1 MRFARARIDS
11 SGSPLGPLLDV
22 VLLLLIFF
30 VVTSS
35 FSTQS
40 LELVLPAAESGRP
53 QTKQGVVV
61 AVDAAGGLSV
71 DARPV
76 SLDALRA
83 VLVDAR
89 AAARPIELRAD
100 RATAHEHVVA
110 VLDLAQASG
119 VEDLSIAVAG
129 GSPSGGPPAAPGAG
143 TTAGGESAASAGA
156 DPGATA
162 GSQ

>member
-1 MRFARARIDS
+1 MRFARPRIDS

-35 FSTQS
+35 FSNQS
-40 LELVLPAAESGRP
+40 LELSLPSAESGRP
-53 QTKQGVVV
+53 QQQQGLVV
-61 AVDAAGGLSV
+61 AIDASGGISV
-71 DARPV
+71 DAEPTA
-76 SLDALRA
+76 LGALRS
-83 VLVDAR
+83 VLVEAK
-89 AAARPIELRAD
+89 AAERPIELRAD

-129 GSPSGGPPAAPGAG
+129 GTSGGAAPDA
-143 TTAGGESAASAGA
+143 AGA
-156 DPGATA
+156 P

>member
-1 MRFARARIDS
+1 MRFSRPRIES

-35 FSTQS
+35 FSNRS
-40 LELVLPAAESGRP
+40 LELSLPSAESGRP
-53 QTKQGVVV
+53 QTQQGIVV
-61 AVDAAGGLSV
+61 AIDAAGGISV
-71 DARPV
+71 DSQPILLE
-76 SLDALRA
+76 SLRS
-83 VLVDAR
+83 VLVEAK
-89 AAARPIELRAD
+89 AADQPIELRAD

-129 GSPSGGPPAAPGAG
+129 GSEGGVVSGAMAAP
-143 TTAGGESAASAGA
+143 
-156 DPGATA
+156 D
-162 GSQ
+162 SQ

>member
-1 MRFARARIDS
+1 MRRRIES

-35 FSTQS
+35 FSTRS
-40 LELVLPAAESGRP
+40 LELALPSAESGRP
-53 QTKQGVVV
+53 QTRQGLVV
-61 AVDAAGGLSV
+61 AIDAAGEISIDSQPIPL
-71 DARPV
+71 AK
-76 SLDALRA
+76 LRG
-83 VLVDAR
+83 VLVEAKT
-89 AAARPIELRAD
+89 AEQPIELRAD

-119 VEDLSIAVAG
+119 VEDLSIAVSG
-129 GSPSGGPPAAPGAG
+129 GSAPAA
-143 TTAGGESAASAGA
+143 AAA
-156 DPGATA
+156 A

>member
-1 MRFARARIDS
+1 MSVRFARPRIEAA
-11 SGSPLGPLLDV
+11 GSPLGPLLDV

-35 FSTQS
+35 FSNQA
-40 LELVLPAAESGRP
+40 LELALPSAESGRT
-53 QTKQGVVV
+53 QARQGLVV
-61 AVDAAGGLSV
+61 AIDAAGVITIDAQATTLAGL
-71 DARPV
+71 RERF
-76 SLDALRA
+76 L
-83 VLVDAR
+83 
-89 AAARPIELRAD
+89 AAKADEEPIELRAD

-129 GSPSGGPPAAPGAG
+129 GSA
-143 TTAGGESAASAGA
+143 TASAG
-156 DPGATA
+156 PP

>member
-1 MRFARARIDS
+1 MRFARPQIAAA
-11 SGSPLGPLLDV
+11 GSPLAPLLDV

-35 FSTQS
+35 FSNQA
-40 LELVLPAAESGRP
+40 LELALPPADSGRA
-53 QTKQGVVV
+53 QARQGLVIAIDEAGTISLGSEPITSKDLRERLLEAKV
-61 AVDAAGGLSV
+61 AGH
-71 DARPV
+71 
-76 SLDALRA
+76 
-83 VLVDAR
+83 
-89 AAARPIELRAD
+89 PIELRAD

-129 GSPSGGPPAAPGAG
+129 GSAPAAPPAS
-143 TTAGGESAASAGA
+143 GGESAGGA
-156 DPGATA
+156 P

>member
-1 MRFARARIDS
+1 MRFARPRIDS

-35 FSTQS
+35 FSNQS
-40 LELVLPAAESGRP
+40 LELSLPSAESGRP
-53 QTKQGVVV
+53 QQQQGLVV
-61 AVDAAGGLSV
+61 AIDASGGISV
-71 DARPV
+71 DAEPTA
-76 SLDALRA
+76 LGALRS
-83 VLVDAR
+83 VLVEAK
-89 AAARPIELRAD
+89 AAERPIELRAD

-129 GSPSGGPPAAPGAG
+129 GKSGGAAPDA
-143 TTAGGESAASAGA
+143 AGA
-156 DPGATA
+156 T

>member
-1 MRFARARIDS
+1 MRFARSRIDS

-35 FSTQS
+35 FSNQS
-40 LELVLPAAESGRP
+40 LELVLPAAESGKP
-53 QTKQGVVV
+53 QSRQGLVV
-61 AVDAAGGLSV
+61 AIDAAGAVSV
-71 DARPV
+71 DAKPT

-83 VLVDAR
+83 VLVEAHSAD
-89 AAARPIELRAD
+89 RPIELRAD
-100 RATAHEHVVA
+100 RATDHEHVVA

-129 GSPSGGPPAAPGAG
+129 GSAAGRSGAAVAGAPGPGPASAPAAA
-143 TTAGGESAASAGA
+143 
-156 DPGATA
+156 A
-162 GSQ
+162 GSH

>member
-1 MRFARARIDS
+1 MRFSRPRIES

-35 FSTQS
+35 FSPKA
-40 LELVLPAAESGRP
+40 LELVLPSAESGRALT
-53 QTKQGVVV
+53 QAGLVV
-61 AVDAAGGLSV
+61 AIDAEGGISV
-71 DARPV
+71 DAKPTPREG
-76 SLDALRA
+76 LRA
-83 VLVDAR
+83 LLLEAKT
-89 AAARPIELRAD
+89 AERPIELRAD

-129 GSPSGGPPAAPGAG
+129 GSGAVVGGSVA
-143 TTAGGESAASAGA
+143 
-156 DPGATA
+156 A

>member
-1 MRFARARIDS
+1 MRFARSRIDS

-35 FSTQS
+35 FSTRS

-61 AVDAAGGLSV
+61 AIDAVGGLAV
-71 DARPV
+71 DSRPI
-76 SLDALRA
+76 SLEALRA

-89 AAARPIELRAD
+89 TAARPIELRAD
-100 RATAHEHVVA
+100 RATPHEHVVT

-129 GSPSGGPPAAPGAG
+129 GAGAG
-143 TTAGGESAASAGA
+143 AAA
-156 DPGATA
+156 DPGSDGDSAPAAAA